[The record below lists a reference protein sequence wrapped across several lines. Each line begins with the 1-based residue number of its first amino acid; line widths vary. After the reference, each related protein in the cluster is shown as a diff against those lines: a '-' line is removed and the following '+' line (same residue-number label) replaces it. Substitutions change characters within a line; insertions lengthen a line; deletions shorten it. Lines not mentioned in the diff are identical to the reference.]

1 MGNAAFHSNELYA
14 QLAVS
19 IQPLCVALRDADEKT
34 RANAAGAIG
43 NLIRNGPELSQA
55 MVEHRVV
62 EMLIYILSTDRDPS
76 PQKIALFSLGTMA
89 IYPATRYR
97 TLFMLTSPCSVR
109 LFLTLSCAAAA
120 TFCLSFFCKV
130 MCV

>member
-19 IQPLCVALRDADEKT
+19 IQPLCIALRDSDEKT

-43 NLIRNGPELSQA
+43 NLIRNGPELSQL

-62 EMLIYILSTDRDPS
+62 EMLIYILANDKDPS

-89 IYPATRYR
+89 IYPATRYEYIACN
-97 TLFMLTSPCSVR
+97 TV
-109 LFLTLSCAAAA
+109 
-120 TFCLSFFCKV
+120 
-130 MCV
+130 